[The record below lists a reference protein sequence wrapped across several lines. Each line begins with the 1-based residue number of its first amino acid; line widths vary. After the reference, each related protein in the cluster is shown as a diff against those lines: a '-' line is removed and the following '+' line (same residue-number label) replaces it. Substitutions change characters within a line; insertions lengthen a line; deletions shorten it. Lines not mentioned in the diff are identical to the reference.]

1 MTNYIHLPLSRSI
14 VYFCNKN
21 SICLLLSLDMEQDV
35 QVKWLQ
41 QETTV
46 SVG

>member
-1 MTNYIHLPLSRSI
+1 MTNNMHLPLSWSI

-21 SICLLLSLDMEQDV
+21 FICLLLSLDMERDV